1 MLNHYILKKKNE
13 KVLSKRVSEP
23 HKVVCECENWR
34 KVLYLGVCAPFD
46 KRLCSYFSFSGLP
59 IISILN
65 GKQSQ
70 FKSLKSVGY

>member
-1 MLNHYILKKKNE
+1 M
-13 KVLSKRVSEP
+13 
-23 HKVVCECENWR
+23 VCECENWR